1 MSEQMGI
8 DVPEFQLAPDR
19 REYLRKFGR
28 LVESVDKAGKKT
40 YSTVPFSG
48 ILRDE
53 DGTTIYLGIDE
64 VVRRERGME
73 VIEQTPAWILRA
85 IMQHAKGSF
94 SRRGSA
100 VWPDTV
106 WSVQHGIREVLS
118 MNKID
123 DEAMPL
129 SLRKSLVNDAAPLIS
144 RFLIRLHPEYGTT
157 HFIGIRRRLV
167 KKPKKPKK
175 FDGLDQM
182 DLDMDEWV
190 EVDECD
196 VIDDETSARCLD
208 DYLFPELRGLTAN
221 ATTAPGA

>member
-1 MSEQMGI
+1 MSEEMGI
-8 DVPEFQLAPDR
+8 HMSEFQLAPDR
-19 REYLRKFGR
+19 REYLRKYGR

-48 ILRDE
+48 VLRDD

-73 VIEQTPAWILRA
+73 VIEQTPAWVLRA
-85 IMQHAKGSF
+85 IMQHARGSYA
-94 SRRGSA
+94 RRGSA

-106 WSVQHGIREVLS
+106 WSVQHAIREVFS

-129 SLRKSLVNDAAPLIS
+129 SLRKALVNDAAPLIA
-144 RFLIRLHPEYGTT
+144 RFLIRLHPEYGET
-157 HFIGIRRRLV
+157 HFIGIRRRLA
-167 KKPKKPKK
+167 KKPKKTKYTEE
-175 FDGLDQM
+175 LDQM

-190 EVDECD
+190 EVGEA
-196 VIDDETSARCLD
+196 SPRCLD
-208 DYLFPELRGLTAN
+208 DYLFPELSGLTAN
-221 ATTAPGA
+221 ATTAPGV